1 MISGEYQCHLF
12 LVSIAKECT
21 LYDGLGSPVINADSV
36 FVHLVYTDIAVDMEV
51 DISVVNVLLDK

>member
-12 LVSIAKECT
+12 HVNIAKECT